1 MNAQNWMELVMIALG
16 GGGGV
21 QLVTKLTRIA
31 VAVENLVES
40 NKKLVDQVGDH
51 EKRLTRGGL

>member
-1 MNAQNWMELVMIALG
+1 MIALG